1 MPLYNFDQDVQVGG
15 SNSCRNEIRS
25 RGTNSDG
32 DEPLVIVKK
41 TRQPKVTMSSM
52 NSHATPHI
60 YTNYVGYPLGTL
72 FIFLFLLYRNVGV

>member
-1 MPLYNFDQDVQVGG
+1 MPLYNIDQDVQVGG

-41 TRQPKVTMSSM
+41 TRQLKVTMSSM

-60 YTNYVGYPLGTL
+60 QTMFGTHL
-72 FIFLFLLYRNVGV
+72 VHYSSFYFCFTEM